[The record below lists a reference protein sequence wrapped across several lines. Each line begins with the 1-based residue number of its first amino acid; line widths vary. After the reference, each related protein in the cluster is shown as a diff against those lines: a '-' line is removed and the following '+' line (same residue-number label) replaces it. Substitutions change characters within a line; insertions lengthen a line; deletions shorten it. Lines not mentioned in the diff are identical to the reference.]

1 MEGSPA
7 GHRIRAPCMPARRTR
22 RSPVCAATDQNGF
35 CGVDHGVRAIAPRPR
50 HLPGSR
56 DAQFARPLNLL
67 RHSGRLTMCRAGPP
81 KAAWRRRCSAG
92 AFPDSQEVG
101 DGGQHHHR
109 AKYHHDRGGLCAIG
123 RRRDVLSWTASV
135 PHSIASTPPSVASA
149 AHRQTPGMTQEIER
163 PRKLGVPRS
172 RKKAGARC
180 DRSNAVINAAK
191 TILARCG
198 ADWASAVS
206 FWPACM
212 ALGSDGQRAIL
223 PNGAPPM
230 GARDGPAQY
239 EGSLIK

>member
-1 MEGSPA
+1 MQ
-7 GHRIRAPCMPARRTR
+7 C
-22 RSPVCAATDQNGF
+22 CAAPTPSKTER
-35 CGVDHGVRAIAPRPR
+35 RACDRLRTSHHDRDDTSPCDDAAR
-50 HLPGSR
+50 HL
-56 DAQFARPLNLL
+56 RPLGCP
-67 RHSGRLTMCRAGPP
+67 GRRL
-81 KAAWRRRCSAG
+81 RCSA
-92 AFPDSQEVG
+92 
-101 DGGQHHHR
+101 
-109 AKYHHDRGGLCAIG
+109 
-123 RRRDVLSWTASV
+123 
-135 PHSIASTPPSVASA
+135 ASTPPSVASA
-149 AHRQTPGMTQEIER
+149 AHRQAPGMTQEIER

-230 GARDGPAQY
+230 GAWHGPDQ
-239 EGSLIK
+239 